1 MKLNEIDFRPLL
13 LSLKTGGVVTFLA
26 FFLGIFLAKKVMNLP
41 GKRQVIFDSLLTLPM
56 VLPPTVAGF
65 ILLVLFSLRRPFG
78 SFLKESFNI
87 QVVQTW
93 LGCVIASLVIS
104 LPLMYKNAKS
114 AFEQV
119 DKNVINAART
129 LGLSESK
136 IFWRILLPLAKP
148 GLISGAILTFAR
160 AMGEFGATMML
171 AGNIAGKTKT
181 LAMAISSE
189 VALGNYKLAGYWVLI
204 SILLSSVILIGAQLL
219 LRREEDYD
227 SN

>member
-1 MKLNEIDFRPLL
+1 MKLKQIDLSPLV
-13 LSLKTGGVVTFLA
+13 LSLKTGGVVTLLA
-26 FFLGIFLAKKVMNLP
+26 FFLGIFLAKKVMNIP
-41 GKRQVIFDSLLTLPM
+41 GKRQVILDSLLTLPM

-65 ILLVLFSLRRPFG
+65 ILLLIFSLRRPFG
-78 SFLKESFNI
+78 SFLKESLNI

-93 LGCVIASLVIS
+93 LGCVIAALVIS

-119 DKNVINAART
+119 DKNVIDAART

-136 IFWRILLPLAKP
+136 IFWKILLPLAKP
-148 GLISGAILTFAR
+148 GLVSGAILTFAR

-181 LAMAISSE
+181 LSMAISSE
-189 VALGNYKLAGYWVLI
+189 VALGNYKLAGYWAGI
-204 SILLSSVILIGAQLL
+204 SISLSLIILVAVQLL
-219 LRREEDYD
+219 LRRGEDYD